1 MLFDFRNIYQANK
14 IPTFTVKKENK
25 TYTFVVC
32 QTMSKTFIIKG
43 CVQHTIAHFS
53 ISCRMIPK
61 FK

>member
-25 TYTFVVC
+25 TYTFVAC

-43 CVQHTIAHFS
+43 MCPTYYCSFQYILQDDS
-53 ISCRMIPK
+53 KI
-61 FK
+61 